1 MERQPSNNAVA
12 LANQWRCDPLVDA
25 RGSQIVELAVTLP
38 LLVVFAVGIFDF
50 GNAFGVKLKVA
61 NAAREGARIAS
72 LQPSSDLS
80 NIPNSGCQAP
90 ASICAVRDAVS
101 HYLKAAKLSDCGL
114 STANSPGNTGLTWTF
129 TSSGTCGG
137 TLTLIINRG
146 ATYTA
151 SLGTPYSSTLTVEA
165 TSVQLQYPYN
175 WQFNSV
181 VVLLVP
187 GASYSSS
194 SLLTSTAVM
203 QNLN

>member
-1 MERQPSNNAVA
+1 MKLSDSDKVTKQRARRTLS
-12 LANQWRCDPLVDA
+12 DA

-72 LQPSSDLS
+72 VQPSSDLS
-80 NIPNSGCQAP
+80 NPNSSGCVAP
-90 ASICAVRDAVS
+90 QSICNVRDAVS
-101 HYLKAAKLSDCGL
+101 HYLTAAKLKDCGL
-114 STANSPGNTGLTWTF
+114 STANSPSNTGLSWTF